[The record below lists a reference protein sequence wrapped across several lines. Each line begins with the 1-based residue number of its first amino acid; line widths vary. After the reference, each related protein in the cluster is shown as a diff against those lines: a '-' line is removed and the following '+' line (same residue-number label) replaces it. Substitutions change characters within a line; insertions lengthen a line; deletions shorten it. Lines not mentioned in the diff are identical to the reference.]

1 MKYLDQ
7 DLFEINLSLFVPK
20 YEVEW
25 EVEYFVLIMS
35 DMSLSC
41 TFVKGK
47 LFIFLRL
54 SEIFIQLIHARVY
67 TIIILLDKY
76 IDCFTIV

>member
-7 DLFEINLSLFVPK
+7 DLFEINCHYLFPNN
-20 YEVEW
+20 EVEW
-25 EVEYFVLIMS
+25 EVEYFFLIMS
-35 DMSLSC
+35 NMSLSC

-54 SEIFIQLIHARVY
+54 SKISI
-67 TIIILLDKY
+67 
-76 IDCFTIV
+76 